1 MSWQKEN
8 LFNWL
13 SSPNDEEHPAAKKV
27 CMLYTSKRKRRK
39 EDHVSAC
46 PVPARVQLSQEKG
59 GKIGYVL
66 VVIYTIER
74 KEEKEKGEKAKKV
87 VRRRRGSW
95 RRERCEK
102 KKKFAKEKKYKREEE
117 KRRRNCRM
125 SKDVASF
132 AQLQEGIWYL
142 KFRTWSRRIAPGKCV
157 FFFFSSPRPVRPNN
171 VRVIPRKL
179 LYHQLRWS
187 GDSI

>member
-1 MSWQKEN
+1 MTKKN

-27 CMLYTSKRKRRK
+27 YMLYASKRKRRK
-39 EDHVSAC
+39 EGHVSAC

-66 VVIYTIER
+66 VIYTIER
-74 KEEKEKGEKAKKV
+74 EEEKWKGEKAKKV
-87 VRRRRGSW
+87 IRRRRRSG
-95 RRERCEK
+95 RRERCGK
-102 KKKFAKEKKYKREEE
+102 KSEKEKKNTREK

-125 SKDVASF
+125 SKDIASF
-132 AQLQEGIWYL
+132 AQLQKGIWYL

-157 FFFFSSPRPVRPNN
+157 FFLVPDQTAR
-171 VRVIPRKL
+171 IML
-179 LYHQLRWS
+179 E
-187 GDSI
+187 

>member
-27 CMLYTSKRKRRK
+27 CMLYTSKRKRKRRK

-59 GKIGYVL
+59 GKIGCVL

-102 KKKFAKEKKYKREEE
+102 KKICKREKIQERRREEKKKL
-117 KRRRNCRM
+117 
-125 SKDVASF
+125 SDV
-132 AQLQEGIWYL
+132 QRCCVVCPTPRGYL
-142 KFRTWSRRIAPGKCV
+142 VSQIPHMVPSYRSR
-157 FFFFSSPRPVRPNN
+157 
-171 VRVIPRKL
+171 
-179 LYHQLRWS
+179 
-187 GDSI
+187 